1 MGQHRIFNQIFN
13 GGFTLISFALTGFS
27 ALPSWAACT
36 PDPFGGEVCTPD
48 AILPTPPTSTPT
60 PITPSSSPAAAL
72 PLVEINRGFT
82 NLAPI
87 AAYSNWQIF
96 SQQLLDPLPQKIPAA
111 TANLVAPGPEINT
124 DPAYRFANN
133 PGAYYSERDG
143 WRLRA
148 WGGTSGGTL
157 LPAANGYG
165 SSKLIGGYSAGL
177 KLDYAI
183 TPRFR
188 AGIFGRIAEQNI
200 QAGGIRWFNSSSVN
214 LQETGGGIF
223 AQYQTPDWF
232 LDGALGIDAVT
243 GTSPIQIFS
252 SNLIGIRS
260 YHTSSSGSAFNAAI
274 QGGLRWKLSESQLLE
289 PSLLL
294 SSSNLNLA
302 GVNSSIGGLDL
313 GVTWKAPMRDGKNL
327 FTPALRLAWLQRGF
341 LGNVPN
347 SPVSMATSGLGLQ
360 GQLNYTFANNTVI
373 YARGGAELYSS
384 SPLWNVGG
392 GLQLRF

>member
-1 MGQHRIFNQIFN
+1 MGPNKIFIYLLS
-13 GGFTLISFALTGFS
+13 GGFTAISFALTGFS

-60 PITPSSSPAAAL
+60 PTTPSNSPAAAL

-82 NLAPI
+82 NIAPI

-96 SQQLLDPLPQKIPAA
+96 SQQLLEPLPQKIPAA

-133 PGAYYSERDG
+133 PGAYFSERDG

-165 SSKLIGGYSAGL
+165 SSKLTGGYSAGL

-200 QAGGIRWFNSSSVN
+200 QSGGIRWFNSSSVN

-223 AQYQTPDWF
+223 AQYQTPNWF

-260 YHTSSSGSAFNAAI
+260 YHTSSSGNAFNAAI

-294 SSSNLNLA
+294 SSTSLNFDGL
-302 GVNSSIGGLDL
+302 NSSIGGLDL

-360 GQLNYTFANNTVI
+360 GQLNYSFANNTVI